1 MLHAALHNILG
12 NHATQAGSLNE
23 VEFLRFDFTHFQA
36 VTAEEL
42 RAIEQQV
49 NEKSGKLFEVKTV
62 ETDIDTAKEMGA
74 MAPLVRS
81 MVRKFVL
88 LLSVTTLS
96 SFVVV
101 PTLATLL
108 RLDSSRLSK
117 KKVLDQE
124 LAVSWQ

>member
-36 VTAEEL
+36 VTPEEL

-49 NEKSGKLFEVKTV
+49 NEKDLGSGIAVETI

-74 MAPLVRS
+74 MAPLVRNT
-81 MVRKFVL
+81 V
-88 LLSVTTLS
+88 
-96 SFVVV
+96 
-101 PTLATLL
+101 
-108 RLDSSRLSK
+108 
-117 KKVLDQE
+117 
-124 LAVSWQ
+124 